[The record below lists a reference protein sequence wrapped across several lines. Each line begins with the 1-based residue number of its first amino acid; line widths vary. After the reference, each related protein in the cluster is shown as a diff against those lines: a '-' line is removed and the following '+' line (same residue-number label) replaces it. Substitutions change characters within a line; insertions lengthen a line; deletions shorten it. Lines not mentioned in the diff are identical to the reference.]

1 MKLSSHAFR
10 FLLCL
15 GLLGMPGMMLAQSS
29 TQSSGPYGSANA
41 PSTQPGMNSN
51 SNNLTAADKTFMHKA
66 AEGGLAEVELGQLAT
81 EKGSSAQ
88 VKQFGQRMV
97 NDHSKAN
104 DQLKQLASNDGVTLP
119 EHLSAKDKM
128 LKERLS
134 KLSGPSFDAAYMNN
148 MVKDHKQDVAE
159 FARES
164 KSGSDNAAQF
174 AKETL
179 PTLKSHLQ
187 EAEKIAPKLQASSK

>member
-1 MKLSSHAFR
+1 MKVVSYFCRLV
-10 FLLCL
+10 L
-15 GLLGMPGMMLAQSS
+15 GLGLIGIPGMLAAQNGSQASSPYGAANASS
-29 TQSSGPYGSANA
+29 THAAMDPNPANLS
-41 PSTQPGMNSN
+41 PT
-51 SNNLTAADKTFMHKA
+51 DKTFMHKA

-81 EKGSSAQ
+81 EKGSSAE

-97 NDHSKAN
+97 DDHTKAN
-104 DQLKQLASNDGVTLP
+104 DQLKQIASNDGVALP

-134 KLSGPSFDAAYMNN
+134 KLSGPNFDAAYMSN
-148 MVKDHKQDVAE
+148 MVKDHRQDVAD

-164 KSGSDNAAQF
+164 HSSSDNVAQF

-187 EAEKIAPKLQASSK
+187 EAEKIAPQQQASSK